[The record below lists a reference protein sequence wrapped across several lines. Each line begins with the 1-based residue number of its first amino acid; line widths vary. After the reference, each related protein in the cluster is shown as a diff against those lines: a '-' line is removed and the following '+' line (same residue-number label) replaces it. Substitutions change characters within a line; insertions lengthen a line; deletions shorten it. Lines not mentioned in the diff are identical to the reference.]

1 MKADSQL
8 EQIWL
13 TYRTTMDS
21 LKVAKKTI
29 KSGELRLLTETR
41 FAGRAVEESTAWLQ
55 DSQTASEDFVIL
67 SLWVAFERVV
77 IGYIQDKGSKIRE
90 QYPTWFSRGLYD
102 KYENEVERWK
112 IDEVLDL
119 FKSGINPALIG
130 NAKNIKKY
138 RDWVAHR
145 NPGKATPAN
154 VTPDFAYRILSEL
167 EESIE
172 SLTSDNLKAL
182 ENRG

>member
-8 EQIWL
+8 EQIWQ
-13 TYRTTMDS
+13 TYRTTMDC
-21 LKVAKKTI
+21 LKVARETI
-29 KSGELRLLTETR
+29 KSGELQLLTETR
-41 FAGRAVEESTAWLQ
+41 FAGRAVTESTGWLQ

-90 QYPTWFSRGLYD
+90 QHPTWFSCGLYN
-102 KYENEVERWK
+102 KYENEVEWWR

-119 FKSGINPALIG
+119 FKGGINGDLIG
-130 NAKNIKKY
+130 QAKNIKKY

-145 NPGKATPAN
+145 NPRKATPPS
-154 VTPDFAYRILSEL
+154 VTPDVAYRILSQL
-167 EESIE
+167 EKSIE
-172 SLTSDNLKAL
+172 SLTSVNLKSL
-182 ENRG
+182 ENKD